1 MCTLVILF
9 VFITITCIS
18 INHIFWTQQTG
29 SLMFLVTQIVLTQ
42 EVKNARK
49 KDKNITLVT
58 DAQQEVLIKNED
70 KSLNY

>member
-9 VFITITCIS
+9 VFITITCIN

-42 EVKNARK
+42 EVKMARK
-49 KDKNITLVT
+49 KDRNITLVT